1 MVCSKQGM
9 PSPLYII
16 LSMSRLLLARSHAEG
31 VHMGILN
38 VSRQTQ
44 DLSKWVPE
52 DTARADDKRNNVK
65 GTSQGTK
72 EFNTVICLKLR
83 KTSLLP
89 CGFVKLRGLST
100 SGSEVNKVEPQDLL
114 RQQWRGANQYH
125 KNMSLKSP
133 MSALPFENKGSH
145 IMPRNGNCFL
155 VRHTPHPR
163 RVCHIKGLNN
173 IPICTVNDDE
183 NSLGALWGVDEF
195 NYFEKDEI
203 PFAKCSYAP
212 SAAAPESPVRGVSPA
227 PNNVKVPPRPH
238 SEPCRKIKER
248 FKTSS
253 ENPLAIK
260 KEEIKVKKPLSPPK
274 ACSAADSCSSEVMS
288 TETDVK
294 ENTVCIPNYLDQEIK
309 ILAKLCN
316 ILRTDSLAE
325 VLQWLL
331 HASSKEKEWVSA
343 LIHAELAEINLLAQQ
358 RNSIANLAA
367 ETRKPS
373 KVKSPP
379 NSPAK
384 LKVLT
389 RTTQG
394 HQPTRVSS
402 QGSEGNKE
410 APKEAEHRP
419 PLFIRRNNMKMP
431 IAEYF
436 SKPKS
441 PPRPKIQ
448 ESLST
453 KPVSAR

>member
-1 MVCSKQGM
+1 
-9 PSPLYII
+9 
-16 LSMSRLLLARSHAEG
+16 
-31 VHMGILN
+31 
-38 VSRQTQ
+38 
-44 DLSKWVPE
+44 
-52 DTARADDKRNNVK
+52 
-65 GTSQGTK
+65 
-72 EFNTVICLKLR
+72 
-83 KTSLLP
+83 
-89 CGFVKLRGLST
+89 
-100 SGSEVNKVEPQDLL
+100 
-114 RQQWRGANQYH
+114 
-125 KNMSLKSP
+125 MSLKSP

-453 KPVSAR
+453 KPVSARSMQQGCNLSPQRAFYP